1 MAGSS
6 SDEGRL
12 GDSIEL
18 PIAKEGAGQYIGKPR
33 MPFST
38 VEASALR
45 AILVVRSRDTSRDP
59 APGSSEGVAFLQGVP
74 QLALAVLVEGDAEA
88 DDFEDVLAG
97 APLPGLRHWLAE
109 RRLAL

>member
-1 MAGSS
+1 
-6 SDEGRL
+6 
-12 GDSIEL
+12 
-18 PIAKEGAGQYIGKPR
+18 

-38 VEASALR
+38 AEASALR
-45 AILVVRSRDTSRDP
+45 AILVVRSRIFLGILLPDRP
-59 APGSSEGVAFLQGVP
+59 EGVAFLQGVP